1 MLGESRILQ
10 MQAAV
15 SLQKGSQLKSRNCLC
30 WNKLDCATNWYIQK
44 TNPWSSSVCL
54 YETNESVL
62 TNCIIIWEACNRLAN
77 HVFTGLLLLGLPGIV
92 KKLQEKH
99 SGAKNLIRYVLEL
112 KSVCS
117 SHQDGVWE
125 RGTEG
130 KEKKCYLLIW
140 DRDLYFKATSNQG
153 DWQWEEILPITTG
166 VNPLRSH
173 ILWKANFIE
182 KKEKEK
188 EPFLHYTLESTEVPY
203 TLCLFS
209 ICCKRAAFW
218 NNLGELHK

>member
-54 YETNESVL
+54 HETNESVL

-77 HVFTGLLLLGLPGIV
+77 HVFTGFLLLGLPGIV

-99 SGAKNLIRYVLEL
+99 SGVKIISGMFWNWNQSAVHTKMGYEKVGL
-112 KSVCS
+112 KGRKRNAICS
-117 SHQDGVWE
+117 F
-125 RGTEG
+125 GT
-130 KEKKCYLLIW
+130 
-140 DRDLYFKATSNQG
+140 RDLYFKATSNQG
-153 DWQWEEILPITTG
+153 DWRQEEILPTTG

-173 ILWKANFIE
+173 MLWRANFIE
-182 KKEKEK
+182 KKEKKK

-218 NNLGELHK
+218 NNLGEFHK